1 MTLEKLDLHLFI
13 SGQVQGVSYRAN
25 AARMGSTHGLSG
37 WVRNL
42 PDGRVELLAQ
52 GEEKNLRNFLAWVHQ
67 GPAQAR
73 VDHVETHWAPADV
86 ELSDFQVRD

>member
-1 MTLEKLDLHLFI
+1 MKLDLHLFI

-42 PDGRVELLAQ
+42 ADGRVELLAQ
-52 GEEKNLRNFLAWVHQ
+52 GEEKSLRNFLAWVHQ

-73 VDHVETHWAPADV
+73 VDHVEAHWAPAEA
-86 ELSDFQVRD
+86 ELSGFQIRD